1 MLQDV
6 YQESNMSPDFSDEPT
21 VRAAIQLNE
30 AKVRSVSLTHRL
42 MFYVTG
48 ALRAYFK
55 VRLLRS
61 ASRSHRLQR

>member
-30 AKVRSVSLTHRL
+30 ERARSVSLTHRL
-42 MFYVTG
+42 MFYVI
-48 ALRAYFK
+48 
-55 VRLLRS
+55 RLLRS
-61 ASRSHRLQR
+61 AGRGHRLQR

>member
-1 MLQDV
+1 
-6 YQESNMSPDFSDEPT
+6 MSPDFSDDPT
-21 VRAAIQLNE
+21 VRAAVQLNE
-30 AKVRSVSLTHRL
+30 ARVRSASLAHRL

>member
-1 MLQDV
+1 
-6 YQESNMSPDFSDEPT
+6 MSPDFSDDPT

-30 AKVRSVSLTHRL
+30 ARVRSASLTHRL
-42 MFYVTG
+42 MSYVMA

-55 VRLLRS
+55 VRLLRL

>member
-1 MLQDV
+1 
-6 YQESNMSPDFSDEPT
+6 MSPDFSDDPT

-30 AKVRSVSLTHRL
+30 ARVRSASLTRRL
-42 MFYVTG
+42 ISYVTG

-55 VRLLRS
+55 VRLLRP